1 MLLDMAN
8 AVLSISNENLTL
20 EVVYLYLVGK
30 KIHYNCL
37 ASLTLR
43 LQILAIF
50 KVKFVDQQH

>member
-1 MLLDMAN
+1 MAN
-8 AVLSISNENLTL
+8 AALSISNENLTL